1 MTNKL
6 INLSGTMLLATC
18 LTLGCGG
25 DADSAATVDSDLP
38 GVYQIT
44 RYETAG
50 EDETTGEGCEPLAE
64 PDQSPSH
71 LALYGLPSNDDPN
84 DVRLVGQFCSDVDE
98 CREIVRNI
106 PARTNYSFF
115 EGNDAAGWQGWGI
128 AVRGSRND
136 QCLFEVQT
144 HVLTST
150 SARAITI
157 DTEQVETEFPP
168 VPPAPGDPV
177 TNEIECSVS
186 AAIDAITDDS
196 PCKKLFLLEATFEAS
211 L

>member
-6 INLSGTMLLATC
+6 FNLSGTMLLATC

-25 DADSAATVDSDLP
+25 DVDSAPTVDSDLL

-50 EDETTGEGCEPLAE
+50 EDETAEGECEPLAE

-71 LALYGLPSNDDPN
+71 LALYGLPSNDDPD
-84 DVRLVGQFCSDVDE
+84 DVILVGQFCSGVDD
-98 CREIVRNI
+98 CREAVAIT
-106 PARTNYSFF
+106 PALTNYSFF
-115 EGNDAAGWQGWGI
+115 EGSDAAGWQGWGI
-128 AVRGSRND
+128 ARRGSRAD
-136 QCLFEVQT
+136 QCLFEVQSQF
-144 HVLTST
+144 LTST
-150 SARAITI
+150 SGQAITI
-157 DTEQVETEFPP
+157 DTKQVETEFPP
-168 VPPAPGDPV
+168 IPPEPGDPV

-196 PCKKLFLLEATFEAS
+196 PCKALFFLEAAFEAN